1 MVDRDSPRRRFR
13 ATLPGEWVA
22 RVVRAEI
29 APRTVSEA
37 IAVAFT
43 RAVEETI
50 GDDEALAL
58 EVGAE
63 ARSSRRS
70 REELIARS
78 LGMGRETLRLTVH
91 GVRWIRLDETDTA
104 LRDSL
109 IGRVF
114 RAHLIG
120 FGLDEGVLQTTQESG
135 QESNRGLSSWRVG
148 LDVSVEEAVMAGI
161 ESVEARV
168 RDDLLR
174 LIRMQKVAAAN
185 GRRIGTTEWAR
196 VHNAALT
203 PNDESDTPLAAPTGA
218 PPRVRQAGVRNLS
231 RLIRRVLIDSGETP
245 AYLIEADIARDHP
258 EIAAK
263 RVLDSLA
270 RQAATGQIV
279 RVSRGVY
286 RLPDD
291 PEPGEV

>member
-13 ATLPGEWVA
+13 ATLPAEWVT
-22 RVVRAEI
+22 RVVREEI
-29 APRTVSEA
+29 VPRTLSET

-58 EVGAE
+58 EAGTDS
-63 ARSSRRS
+63 RSNRRT
-70 REELIARS
+70 REELIAHS

-104 LRDSL
+104 LRDPL
-109 IGRVF
+109 IGRAF
-114 RAHLIG
+114 RTHLRG
-120 FGLDEGVLQTTQESG
+120 FGLDERVLQTTQDSG
-135 QESNRGLSSWRVG
+135 QEPNRGLSSWRVG
-148 LDVSVEEAVMAGI
+148 LDVSAREAVMADI

-174 LIRMQKVAAAN
+174 LIRMQKIAAAN
-185 GRRIGTTEWAR
+185 GRPIGTTEWAR
-196 VHNAALT
+196 VYNAALT
-203 PNDESDTPLAAPTGA
+203 PNDEDDAPLAVPTGA

-231 RLIRRVLIDSGETP
+231 RLIRRVLIDRGEAP
-245 AYLIEADIARDHP
+245 AYLIEADIAREYP

>member
-29 APRTVSEA
+29 VPRTVSEA

-43 RAVEETI
+43 WAVEEAI
-50 GDDEALAL
+50 GNDEALAL
-58 EVGAE
+58 GVGE
-63 ARSSRRS
+63 EPQSGRRA
-70 REELIARS
+70 REELVARS
-78 LGMGRETLRLTVH
+78 LGMGRETLRLTAH

-104 LRDSL
+104 LHDPL
-109 IGRVF
+109 IGRAF
-114 RAHLIG
+114 RAHLRG
-120 FGLDEGVLQTTQESG
+120 FGLDEEVLQTTQEFG
-135 QESNRGLSSWRVG
+135 QEPNRGLSSWRVG
-148 LDVSVEEAVMAGI
+148 LDVSMEEAVMAGI

-174 LIRMQKVAAAN
+174 LIRMQKIAAAN

-196 VHNAALT
+196 VYNAALS
-203 PNDESDTPLAAPTGA
+203 PNDEDAAPLAAHTGA
-218 PPRVRQAGVRNLS
+218 PLRVRQAGVRNLS
-231 RLIRRVLIDSGETP
+231 RLIRRVLIDRGEAP
-245 AYLIEADIARDHP
+245 AYLIEADIAREHP
-258 EIAAK
+258 EISAK

-286 RLPDD
+286 RLPED
-291 PEPGEV
+291 PEPGEA